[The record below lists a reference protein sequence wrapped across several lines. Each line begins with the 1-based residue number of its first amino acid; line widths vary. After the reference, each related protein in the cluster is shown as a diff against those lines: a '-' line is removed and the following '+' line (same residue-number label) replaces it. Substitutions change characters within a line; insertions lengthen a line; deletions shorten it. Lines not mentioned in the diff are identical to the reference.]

1 MFKVPTT
8 VQSLPPNKS
17 TIPVFIFKFF
27 FSNYFLK
34 MANTWLD
41 KQNPRMTSLL
51 WQDGITRASLGVVSE
66 FMLNR

>member
-1 MFKVPTT
+1 
-8 VQSLPPNKS
+8 
-17 TIPVFIFKFF
+17 
-27 FSNYFLK
+27 